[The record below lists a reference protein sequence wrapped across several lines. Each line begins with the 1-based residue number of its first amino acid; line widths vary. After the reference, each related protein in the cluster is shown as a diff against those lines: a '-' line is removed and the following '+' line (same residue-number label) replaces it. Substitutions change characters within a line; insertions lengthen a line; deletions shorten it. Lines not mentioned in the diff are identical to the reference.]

1 MLLAIDVGN
10 TNTVFAIHDGET
22 FIAEWRCST
31 ESTRTA
37 DQYFV
42 WLSQLMLLNGLD
54 PAKIGSVVIS
64 NTAPATLFNLRVLC
78 DRYFTTRPL
87 VVGRPDC
94 ALPIEVRVDNPSE
107 VGPDRLVNTIAAFDR
122 YGGELIVVDFGT
134 ATTFDVVA
142 SDGAYV
148 GGAIAPGINLSL
160 DALHSAAAHL
170 PRIDVTMP
178 ARVIGT
184 NTVQCMQAGIF
195 WGYVGL
201 IEGLA
206 RRIAEERGNPMR
218 LIATGGLSP
227 LFARGSDLIDAV
239 DTDITMHGLVL
250 IHEHNRLEHNRIQND

>member
-10 TNTVFAIHDGET
+10 TNTVFALHNGEG
-22 FIAEWRCST
+22 FIAEWRCNT
-31 ESTRTA
+31 ESVRTA

-42 WLSQLMLLNGLD
+42 WLSQLMGHQDLD
-54 PAKIGSVVIS
+54 PAIITDVVIS

-78 DRYFTTRPL
+78 DRYFSARPL
-87 VVGRPDC
+87 VVGKPEC
-94 ALPIEVRVDNPSE
+94 KMPIEVRVDNPAE
-107 VGPDRLVNTIAAFDR
+107 VGPDRLVNTIAAFGR

-142 SDGAYV
+142 HDGAYI

-178 ARVIGT
+178 PQVLGR
-184 NTVQCMQAGIF
+184 NTVQCMQTGIF

-201 IEGLA
+201 IEGIVS
-206 RRIAEERGNPMR
+206 RIAGERGHEMR

-227 LFARGSDLIDAV
+227 LFARGSEMIEAV
-239 DTDITMHGLVL
+239 DTDLTMRGLVL
-250 IHEHNRLEHNRIQND
+250 IHEYNKEQNG